1 MDFSTLTN
9 RLVVSALRNVPFGL
23 PKQPVSS
30 HETGCFATQDVPYW
44 KSERGIRRTDA
55 LSDVLTDEQ
64 KIRKVGNLLSA
75 LKKDGIIQLSE
86 KENGF

>member
-30 HETGCFATQDVPYW
+30 HETGCFETQDVPYW

-55 LSDVLTDEQ
+55 LQAIL
-64 KIRKVGNLLSA
+64 
-75 LKKDGIIQLSE
+75 
-86 KENGF
+86 